1 MSVDEIRKIHYTQ
14 KAREEGRAEG
24 REEGRKEEKIKIAKS
39 LLDIL
44 DIKIITGKTGLTVE
58 EIEKFKY

>member
-1 MSVDEIRKIHYTQ
+1 MSVDKIRKIHYTQ

-44 DIKIITGKTGLTVE
+44 DIKIIAGKTGLTVE